1 MNILNLFSSNEFVH
15 ALGWTILHSVWQI
28 ALMAILLSILMII
41 LKKSSSSIRYYVSVV
56 ALLITFLIAV
66 ITFINEY
73 AGYNEDEITATQVF
87 NLTPVEQEF
96 ADAVIENTS
105 TDWQSS
111 FLNDFRSYFERNL
124 PLIVVIWNLI
134 VMLLFLKIIGGL
146 AYSQRLKSYQTYSM
160 PEQWEAKLFKL
171 SKKLGIRRSIQI
183 LQSAIIKVPVVV
195 GYFKPVIILPL
206 GVISGFSHNQVE
218 AILAH
223 ELAHIKR
230 NDYMINIFQSIIEVL
245 FFYHPAIYWISKNIR
260 NERENACDDLA
271 ILADIDRKA
280 LATALTNL
288 EVLNHEKTL
297 LALAFSGNKASLFN
311 RVKRIL
317 NPQKTKVTMKEG
329 IITIFILLASLTI
342 MSFSSNIIKNSQ
354 NDEINTKSLKANKLR
369 SINRT
374 LSVNRSDL
382 KINEKQLVNDE
393 STVILDTIIRTD
405 GEQSTINYSKD
416 GVSYRLIFDA
426 NRNVKKFYANGK
438 EIPKSEWGDYK
449 KEIEFGFDTLKKH
462 EIELKKHQAEMAKH
476 ETEMKKHE
484 ADLARH
490 EAEMVAHEKELREQ
504 KEEMLEKRKEL
515 QEHKEELAQH
525 EMEMKRFE
533 KELVEHEKQ
542 MKKHELEM
550 IEHEKQMKIHEHKMQ
565 IVESLIDEMKKDGLI
580 EKDAVS
586 YRINFT
592 ENELVING
600 KKQSDKI
607 HKKYK
612 QMFEEKSKGAHK
624 LDVKLD
630 VNPDYNG
637 KTEEEVLKLQMV
649 KLERQ
654 KADLIAQEKKLSELS
669 VKLKLE
675 MSEAQKN
682 NTSNKEKKR
691 IQEEFTKKHET
702 ILQEQKKLQFEV
714 QQLEIEHKNL
724 IKRMNKK

>member
-1 MNILNLFSSNEFVH
+1 MNILNLFSSNEIVH

-28 ALMAILLSILMII
+28 ALVAILLSILMII
-41 LKKSSSSIRYYVSVV
+41 LKKSSSSIRYCVSVV
-56 ALLITFLIAV
+56 ALFVTFLIAV

-73 AGYNEDEITATQVF
+73 SGYNEDDITIVQELNLTQV
-87 NLTPVEQEF
+87 EHEF
-96 ADAVIENTS
+96 AETMIENSS

-146 AYSQRLKSYQTYSM
+146 AYNQRLKSYQTSSM
-160 PEQWEAKLFKL
+160 PEQWEAKLLKL
-171 SKKLGIRRSIQI
+171 SKKLGISSSIRI
-183 LQSAIIKVPVVV
+183 FQSALLKVPVVV

-206 GVISGFSHNQVE
+206 GVISGFSHEQLE

-230 NDYMINIFQSIIEVL
+230 NDYLVNIFQSIIEVL

-271 ILADIDRKA
+271 ILADINRKA

-288 EVLNHEKTL
+288 EILNHEKTL

-329 IITIFILLASLTI
+329 IIIIFILLASLTI
-342 MSFSSNIIKNSQ
+342 MSFSSNIIKNTQ

-369 SINRT
+369 PINQT
-374 LSVNRSDL
+374 LSVNMFDL
-382 KINEKQLVNDE
+382 KINEKQLLTNE
-393 STVILDTIIRTD
+393 PTVILDTIIRKD
-405 GEQSTINYSKD
+405 GEQNTINYSKD
-416 GVSYRLIFDA
+416 GVSNRLIFDA
-426 NRNVKKFYANGK
+426 NRNVKKFYADGK
-438 EIPKSEWGDYK
+438 EIPKSRWSEYQ
-449 KEIEFGFDTLKKH
+449 KEIEFGFEALKKH

-476 ETEMKKHE
+476 EAEMKKHE
-484 ADLARH
+484 TDLERH
-490 EAEMVAHEKELREQ
+490 EAEMMAHEKQLKEQ
-504 KEEMLEKRKEL
+504 RKEMLERKKEL
-515 QEHKEELAQH
+515 QEHKEMMAQH
-525 EMEMKRFE
+525 EMEMERFE

-550 IEHEKQMKIHEHKMQ
+550 VEHEKQMKIE
-565 IVESLIDEMKKDGLI
+565 EGLNDEMKKDGLI
-580 EKDAVS
+580 EKDAIS
-586 YRINFT
+586 YTINFT

-607 HKKYK
+607 HNKYR
-612 QMFEEKSKGAHK
+612 QMFNEKSKGAHK
-624 LDVKLD
+624 LDLKLD
-630 VNPDYNG
+630 INPEYYG
-637 KTEEEVLKLQMV
+637 KSEEEVLNMQID
-649 KLERQ
+649 KLEKYKEKLVTQ
-654 KADLIAQEKKLSELS
+654 KKELNDLLS
-669 VKLKLE
+669 KLKLE
-675 MSEAQKN
+675 MDEARKN
-682 NTSNKEKKR
+682 SASNGEKKR
-691 IQEEFTKKHET
+691 IQEEFTEKHEK
-702 ILQEQKKLQFEV
+702 ILQEQKRLQFEV

-724 IKRMNKK
+724 MKRMNEK